1 MVSFGERWL
10 LTKVPT
16 ASELTNPI
24 TLVRIKLDPK
34 TEGSNTE
41 VTRTFEIYR
50 KCWAKTEVSEV
61 STTGMYES
69 FMREQKMCFTIRKA
83 PKVIIKPKD
92 YIIYKD
98 KTYMIDEVI
107 ENRSWKEREYQ
118 VLTTTEVQ
126 DINAVAIEEVNKVE
140 SKGEIDYPGFFE

>member
-1 MVSFGERWL
+1 MASKKMGLASSAASSAARLMV
-10 LTKVPT
+10 
-16 ASELTNPI
+16 
-24 TLVRIKLDPK
+24 
-34 TEGSNTE
+34 NTVCSMRAE
-41 VTRTFEIYR
+41 PPGTFEIYR